1 MKRFIASL
9 LCVLLAAPGCTA
21 GTARVQTVPSVPVR
35 AADPGV
41 VGEFARQ
48 IPIGSRV
55 KATVSGNHVI
65 RGMLLKRTDQAI
77 VIQPRARIAEPAVE
91 VAFANLVA
99 LEQEEPSNATGRAV
113 AIGVGVGVG
122 AALLFLMILAAA
134 LGD

>member
-9 LCVLLAAPGCTA
+9 LCVLLAAPGCAA
-21 GTARVQTVPSVPVR
+21 GTARVQTIPSVPVS

-41 VGEFARQ
+41 IGDFARQ
-48 IPIGSRV
+48 IPVGSRI
-55 KATVSGNHVI
+55 KATLPGNHVI
-65 RGMLLKRTDQAI
+65 RGTLLKRTDQAI
-77 VIQPRARIAEPAVE
+77 VIQPRARIAEPPVE

-99 LEQEEPSNATGRAV
+99 LEQEQPSSGTGRAV

-122 AALLFLMILAAA
+122 ASLLFLMILAAA